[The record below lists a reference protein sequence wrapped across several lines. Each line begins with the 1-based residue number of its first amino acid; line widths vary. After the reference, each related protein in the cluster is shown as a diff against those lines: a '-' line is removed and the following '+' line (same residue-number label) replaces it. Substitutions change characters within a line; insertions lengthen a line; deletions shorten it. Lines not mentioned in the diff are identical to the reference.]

1 MATRQVLAD
10 LSQAWQ
16 ARGGTPVQIESVG
29 GVDAARRV
37 AAGEPFDLVILASD
51 AVDKLLAAGHALAGS
66 RVDLVNSGVAVAV
79 RAGQPRPDLSTED
92 ALRAAVLAAPSLSC
106 STGPSGVA
114 LARLF
119 ERWGVMDTLRERIVT
134 PPPGVPVGTLLASG
148 QVALGFQQLS
158 ELIHV
163 QGIDIVGPL
172 PAAVQIDTVFSGA
185 VCATS
190 AQPDAVRAL
199 LAFMAGPEA
208 AEAKRRQG
216 MTPA

>member
-1 MATRQVLAD
+1 MVSG
-10 LSQAWQ
+10 LS
-16 ARGGTPVQIESVG
+16 RS
-29 GVDAARRV
+29 R
-37 AAGEPFDLVILASD
+37 S
-51 AVDKLLAAGHALAGS
+51 HAHGS
-66 RVDLVNSGVAVAV
+66 
-79 RAGQPRPDLSTED
+79 
-92 ALRAAVLAAPSLSC
+92 
-106 STGPSGVA
+106 STGPVGRFQVWETLGATGADIESKGSVVGMRVWIDQD
-114 LARLF
+114 LCTGDGLCVDHCHEVF
-119 ERWGVMDTLRERIVT
+119 TLLEDGTLRERIVT